1 MPSACVGILGDI
13 NKFNI
18 AGDGTYMPTNASH
31 YGKKIC
37 DCNWNGVNP
46 VTVNANILTL
56 LHHGDGIVIKN
67 NGSTATLFIA
77 LLPATASMTC
87 RYILNVLPVNAMI
100 VLRACML

>member
-46 VTVNANILTL
+46 VTVNANILIL
-56 LHHGDGIVIKN
+56 LRKLYRDYRFWVD
-67 NGSTATLFIA
+67 ARVF
-77 LLPATASMTC
+77 
-87 RYILNVLPVNAMI
+87 VFVQ
-100 VLRACML
+100 